1 MMNTKRIVVFAAI
14 AVLVGA
20 STAHAGKRLTTG
32 ISGATSSAQCGVVNV
47 SATKSITVSI
57 LVHNAA
63 GAVVASL
70 LNAVIPPLA
79 RASDSFAGS
88 YLWCEFLV
96 VAGGSVKDLR
106 ANMVAYDGAVAALSE
121 PARDK

>member
-1 MMNTKRIVVFAAI
+1 MMNMKGIVVFAAM

-32 ISGATSSAQCGVVNV
+32 ISGGTSSVQCGVVNV
-47 SATKSITVSI
+47 SETKSITVSI
-57 LVHNAA
+57 LVHNSA

-70 LNAVIPPLA
+70 VNAVIPPLA

-96 VAGGSVKDLR
+96 VAGGSAKDLR
-106 ANMVAYDGAVAALSE
+106 ANMVAYDGAVVVATE
-121 PARDK
+121 TARDK